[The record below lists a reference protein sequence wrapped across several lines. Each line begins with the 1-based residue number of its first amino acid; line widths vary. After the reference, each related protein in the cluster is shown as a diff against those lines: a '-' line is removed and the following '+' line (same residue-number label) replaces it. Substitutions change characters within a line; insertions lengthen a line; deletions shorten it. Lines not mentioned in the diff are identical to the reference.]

1 MNKDKSKLII
11 EDHKSDFIFKKKESG
26 LNIQFNRVAF
36 IFFVF
41 FIIYLIYTIHLI
53 HLGLRKDNLKKIN
66 NLPKFNNQ
74 LYRADIIDI
83 NGNYLVK
90 TVKSIDIGLKTSDII
105 NKKKLLLSLNIIFPD
120 KNFYEIEKKIEN
132 KNFFYL
138 EKKISEENYE
148 KIMQLGDKSLIPEEK
163 VLRMYPQKNLFSHVL
178 GQIDDDNNGI
188 SGLEKSLNEEL
199 KKSQEPIKLTLDKD
213 IQFLIRKELIKY
225 QEIFKSNGSAA
236 ILMDV
241 NNGNILSL
249 VSLPDFNPNER
260 QNVTDV
266 NYINRVTKGTY
277 ELGSVFKAFTF
288 ASALNEKLIKPETKF
303 LNLPKSIK
311 CDKYR
316 IGEYDNEIPSNL
328 TAEQILIRSGN
339 IGSVRIAQKVGAEKF
354 KLFLEKVGVLS
365 EIDFDIEEVAP
376 QKNYDFGKCR
386 LATASFGHGVATT
399 ILQLAKGYAVLSNG
413 GYEIKPTL
421 IYREKKINK
430 KNERILNKGISEQV
444 VRALRKIVNTEE
456 GTAKFADVQSYE
468 IGGKTGT
475 ADQPEGGAYSEAKI
489 NTFASIFPTSNP
501 QFVFVVML
509 DTPKKSKDYYYKYR
523 HQKGGWKG
531 TLYNTAGWTSVELAG
546 KVIDKIGPI
555 LATKYIEVN
564 WSCVLEIIF
573 IR

>member
-1 MNKDKSKLII
+1 MVENKSKFTI
-11 EDHKSDFIFKKKESG
+11 EDYQSDFTFKKKENG
-26 LNIQFNRVAF
+26 LNIEFNRVAF

-53 HLGLRKDNLKKIN
+53 HLGSQNNKSENIN
-66 NLPKFNNQ
+66 NLNTFQNP

-83 NGNYLVK
+83 NGNYLAK
-90 TVKSIDIGLKTSDII
+90 TVKSIDIGLKTSDVI

-120 KNFYEIEKKIEN
+120 KKFNEIKKKIEN
-132 KNFFYL
+132 KKFFYL

-163 VLRMYPQKNLFSHVL
+163 VLRLYPQKNLFSHVL

-199 KKSQEPIKLTLDKD
+199 RNSEDPIRLTLDKD
-213 IQFLIRKELIKY
+213 IQFLIRKELMKY
-225 QEIFKSNGSAA
+225 QEIFKSKGSAA
-236 ILMDV
+236 ILMNV

-260 QNVTDV
+260 QNITDV

-288 ASALNEKLIKPETKF
+288 ASALNENVIEPETEF
-303 LNLPKSIK
+303 LDLPKSIK

-316 IGEYDNEIPSNL
+316 IGEYDNKIPSNL
-328 TAEQILIRSGN
+328 TAEQIFVRSGN
-339 IGSVRIAQKVGAEKF
+339 IGSVRIAQKVGSEKF
-354 KLFLEKVGVLS
+354 KLFLENLGVLNNI
-365 EIDFDIEEVAP
+365 EFDIDEVAP
-376 QKNYDFGKCR
+376 QKNYNFGKCR
-386 LATASFGHGVATT
+386 LATASFGHGIATT
-399 ILQLAKGYAVLSNG
+399 ILQLAKGYAILSNG

-421 IYREKKINK
+421 IYKKNEINK
-430 KNERILNKGISEQV
+430 KNKRILNKGISKKV
-444 VRALRKIVNTEE
+444 VNALRKIVNTEE

-475 ADQPEGGAYSEAKI
+475 ADQAEGGTYSEAKI

-531 TLYNTAGWTSVELAG
+531 TLYNTAGWTSVEVAG

-555 LATKYIEVN
+555 LATKYIEFN
-564 WSCVLEIIF
+564 
-573 IR
+573 

>member
-1 MNKDKSKLII
+1 MVKNKSKLTI
-11 EDHKSDFIFKKKESG
+11 EDYQSDFTFKKKENG
-26 LNIQFNRVAF
+26 LNIKFNRVAF

-41 FIIYLIYTIHLI
+41 FIIYLIYMIHLI
-53 HLGLRKDNLKKIN
+53 HLGSRSNKSENIN
-66 NLPKFNNQ
+66 NVPILQNP

-83 NGNYLVK
+83 NGNYLAK
-90 TVKSIDIGLKTSDII
+90 TVKSIDIGLKTSDVI

-120 KNFYEIEKKIEN
+120 KKFNEIEKKIKN
-132 KNFFYL
+132 KKFFYL

-178 GQIDDDNNGI
+178 GQIDDNNNGI
-188 SGLEKSLNEEL
+188 SGLEKSLNSEL
-199 KKSQEPIKLTLDKD
+199 RNSEDPIRLTLDKD

-225 QEIFKSNGSAA
+225 QDIFKSKGSAA
-236 ILMDV
+236 ILMNVHD
-241 NNGNILSL
+241 GNILSL

-260 QNVTDV
+260 QNITDV

-288 ASALNEKLIKPETKF
+288 ASALNENVIEPETEF
-303 LNLPKSIK
+303 LDLPKSIK

-316 IGEYDNEIPSNL
+316 IGEYDNKIPSNL
-328 TAEQILIRSGN
+328 TAEQIFVRSGN
-339 IGSVRIAQKVGAEKF
+339 IGSVRIAQKVGSEKF
-354 KLFLEKVGVLS
+354 KSFLENLGVLS
-365 EIDFDIEEVAP
+365 NIEFDIKEVAP

-386 LATASFGHGVATT
+386 LATASFGHGIATT

-421 IYREKKINK
+421 IYEENKINK
-430 KNERILNKGISEQV
+430 KNKRILNKGVSEKV
-444 VRALRKIVNTEE
+444 VNALRKIVNTEE
-456 GTAKFADVQSYE
+456 GTAKFADVQNYE

-475 ADQPEGGAYSEAKI
+475 ADQPESGAYSEAKI

-523 HQKGGWKG
+523 HRKGGWKG
-531 TLYNTAGWTSVELAG
+531 TLYNTAGWTSVEVAG

-555 LATKYIEVN
+555 LATKYIEFN
-564 WSCVLEIIF
+564 
-573 IR
+573 